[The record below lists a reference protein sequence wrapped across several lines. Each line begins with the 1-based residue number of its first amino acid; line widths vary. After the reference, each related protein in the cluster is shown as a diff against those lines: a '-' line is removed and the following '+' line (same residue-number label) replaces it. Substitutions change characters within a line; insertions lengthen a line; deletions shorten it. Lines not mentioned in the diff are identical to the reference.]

1 MNIEL
6 DDLAVKVDNKE
17 IEYLDLNV
25 ELYNQDLTTGNL
37 VAINKK
43 YAFFLES
50 KDTQGYTIARIE
62 DADSVSYNSVVQ
74 FIQGKHPFYYRNY
87 QLFDKQHKKVC
98 EISSYMMKALLNSK
112 TYQWGDKYLYFYQ
125 ESDTSDTIVFLY
137 FPEGVYAFSSSYYTS
152 NMLMCQINYF
162 PKQFKIDDTI
172 QEKLRS
178 VKTLE
183 EMISFLH
190 GYIYKQYKLIE
201 GGLECKLEIL

>member
-6 DDLAVKVDNKE
+6 DGLVVKIDNKE
-17 IEYLDLNV
+17 IEYLDLDV
-25 ELYNQDLTTGNL
+25 ELGNQDLTLGNL
-37 VAINKK
+37 IAINKK

-87 QLFDKQHKKVC
+87 RLFNKHHKKIC
-98 EISSYMMKALLNSK
+98 EVSPYMMKVLLNSNV
-112 TYQWGDKYLYFYQ
+112 YYCDDKYLYFYQ

-162 PKQFKIDDTI
+162 PKEFKIDDVI
-172 QEKLRS
+172 QEKLQTS
-178 VKTLE
+178 TLE
-183 EMISFLH
+183 EMISFLQ
-190 GYIYKQYKLIE
+190 GYIYKQYKLME
-201 GGLECKLEIL
+201 GG